1 MLASCS
7 VRSSSGR
14 PGAIDPTSTACW
26 CDSAL
31 GAVSEP
37 IRLMIANSALA
48 PSDTP
53 KTTTI
58 SQPSIRLVSGGRVA
72 GTAAGARDFNTP
84 GLYAPH
90 LEPPLNVPWKSP
102 ERPLDT
108 GLEPASHPGSNV
120 LVVATRTAHL

>member
-14 PGAIDPTSTACW
+14 PGASDPTRTAC
-26 CDSAL
+26 CFASVL

-37 IRLMIANSALA
+37 MRLMIANRALA

-58 SQPSIRLVSGGRVA
+58 SQPSIRLVSGQGSRN
-72 GTAAGARDFNTP
+72 GEFTP
-84 GLYAPH
+84 GLVAQPEH
-90 LEPPLNVPWKSP
+90 RVNALGSLEATSR
-102 ERPLDT
+102 RP
-108 GLEPASHPGSNV
+108 
-120 LVVATRTAHL
+120 R

>member
-14 PGAIDPTSTACW
+14 PGASDPTSTACW

-84 GLYAPH
+84 GL
-90 LEPPLNVPWKSP
+90 
-102 ERPLDT
+102 
-108 GLEPASHPGSNV
+108 
-120 LVVATRTAHL
+120 